1 MMDKLVAVLSSV
13 QEYIDLAA
21 KAEDNGEHER
31 FERIAELYLKIAQE
45 LEALIDG

>member
-1 MMDKLVAVLSSV
+1 MMDKLAAVLSSV

-31 FERIAELYLKIAQE
+31 FERIRRAISQDRGRSLRH
-45 LEALIDG
+45 